1 MPATPP
7 EASVL
12 VALGLWHVCRC
23 VSARILVSLLLL
35 PVATA
40 QHCRGTCAAF
50 GGASDPSNQLLYKH
64 LYSCARSACY
74 CWLKRNQTLNDLRK
88 KVSASTECPSEKPS
102 LLITAHWLVLTC
114 LLHVGI

>member
-40 QHCRGTCAAF
+40 QHCLGTCAAF

-74 CWLKRNQTLNDLRK
+74 CWLKRNQTLNDL
-88 KVSASTECPSEKPS
+88 STECPSEKPS
-102 LLITAHWLVLTC
+102 LLITAHW
-114 LLHVGI
+114 